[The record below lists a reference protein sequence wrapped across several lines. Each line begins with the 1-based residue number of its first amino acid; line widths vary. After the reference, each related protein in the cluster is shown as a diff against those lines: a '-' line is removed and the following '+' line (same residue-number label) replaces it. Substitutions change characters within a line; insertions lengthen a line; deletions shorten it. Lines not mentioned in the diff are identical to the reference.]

1 MSGHDY
7 WFRLVDMS
15 FDIDWEDAFLN
26 GDYIADAQSYPP
38 KWQELAAKFRETTP
52 GELDISYG
60 DHARMCMDL
69 FLPAGTPKGLM
80 VFVHGGYW
88 RAFDKSTW
96 SHLAQGAIARGFA
109 AVLPS
114 YILAPE
120 AQIPDITRQ
129 IGRAITLAAT
139 RIDGPIH
146 LIGHSA
152 GGHLVSRMGC
162 QNAPVPPSVAERIKR
177 IVSLSGVHDLRPLLN
192 NSMNQDLSLT
202 PATAASESPALLVPR
217 AGLDYVAWVGAHERP
232 EFLRQSALIAE
243 SWSRQGI
250 NARLVAD
257 PLKHHFDVIDGLTDA
272 AHPLTQA
279 LLD

>member
-1 MSGHDY
+1 
-7 WFRLVDMS
+7 MS

-26 GDYIADAQSYPP
+26 GDYIADAESYPQ

-52 GELDISYG
+52 GELDIRYG
-60 DHARMCMDL
+60 DHERMCMDL
-69 FLPAGTPKGLM
+69 FLPAGAPKGLM

-96 SHLAQGAIARGFA
+96 SHLAKGAIDRGFA
-109 AVLPS
+109 AVMPS

-202 PATAASESPALLVPR
+202 PATAASESPALLTPR

-232 EFLRQSALIAE
+232 EFLRQSALILE

-272 AHPLTQA
+272 AHPLTHA